1 MRTTLVLPA
10 ILTLLA
16 TSLPARSDMAYTSYL
31 PEMDLYQKEIK
42 ASDIRGS
49 DVNEL
54 FRDVKA
60 LKTQQEKDLSTIA
73 ELNSRIKS
81 LEDQN
86 SSLKRSQEDLSRRLN
101 ELSSKVK

>member
-16 TSLPARSDMAYTSYL
+16 TSLPARSDMDTTLELLATDVYTHKTQSTG
-31 PEMDLYQKEIK
+31 
-42 ASDIRGS
+42 IRGN

-54 FRDVKA
+54 FSNVRK
-60 LKTQQEKDLSTIA
+60 LSNGQESNRSTIA
-73 ELNSRIKS
+73 ELSSRIKS